1 MSTEAVGLRAGLR
14 LKSQVCATEV
24 IVVRPGTRPLSLC
37 CGGVQMLGREA
48 SGPAG
53 VTPVAER
60 MRGSLLGKRYTH
72 PEDDAVEVLVTVSGE
87 GTLSDGETDLV
98 LKEAKPLP
106 ASD

>member
-24 IVVRPGTRPLSLC
+24 IVIRPGTRPLSLR
-37 CGGVQMLGREA
+37 CGGAPMLGRDA
-48 SGPAG
+48 SGSAE
-53 VTPVAER
+53 VTPAAER

-72 PEDDAVEVLVTVSGE
+72 PDDDAVEVLVTVGGE
-87 GTLSDGETDLV
+87 GSLSDGETDLV